1 MVNKSKNQ
9 TKQGQTHRPK
19 KTSNKPADNMG
30 SRNLEVVTSNLQP
43 KKGMT
48 YIDQLTQIITKNSIA
63 VTKSNSLQLAQDKT
77 QEQFKSSKLDYAK
90 ESECAFV
97 DTIDYFIN
105 KFVPDV
111 TKKLFTENS
120 AQPVKRSDQNHFN
133 RKERVF
139 SSQNVRSMLT
149 DLMIQQKEY
158 NTKNNIFQKFKPDK
172 NQLKQKFLKFPSQTE
187 STDDDLK
194 VHQSNRYNTAS
205 ANEQSNS
212 SDSECSTRTSKKKR
226 EVNKISVRHVCP
238 NEQCQKEYNTK
249 GKLAFHMRT
258 KHNAENLST
267 SSSAN
272 EEYYKDSLKI
282 IIPDIAISN
291 FATPRSQLPKE
302 DNLQLILEK
311 QTGKNEIEKK
321 EEVVVREVKMTKKD
335 SFETQGLPLAQAN
348 FEKIC
353 HPYVEPSAVPDELEQ
368 IRIEKEYTP
377 QPLSQSRKSSFLN
390 QSIFIEN
397 NERRTEERII
407 EEIIRDFDN
416 NVSEGLAKRH
426 SIFFGFD
433 DLDLFTPEI
442 ILSSN

>member
-19 KTSNKPADNMG
+19 KISSKPADNFV
-30 SRNLEVVTSNLQP
+30 STNLEAVTSNLKP
-43 KKGMT
+43 KKDMT

-111 TKKLFTENS
+111 TKKLVTENS

-133 RKERVF
+133 RKERAC
-139 SSQNVRSMLT
+139 SSQNIRSMLT
-149 DLMIQQKEY
+149 DLMIQQKEF
-158 NTKNNIFQKFKPDK
+158 NTNNYIFQKFKPDK
-172 NQLKQKFLKFPSQTE
+172 NQLKQKFLKFPIQTE
-187 STDDDLK
+187 NSDNDLT
-194 VHQSNRYNTAS
+194 VLQSNRYNTSAS
-205 ANEQSNS
+205 ANEQSNC
-212 SDSECSTRTSKKKR
+212 SDSECSTKTYKKKK
-226 EVNKISVRHVCP
+226 EANKDKNSVRHVCP
-238 NEQCQKEYNTK
+238 YEQCQKEYNTK

-272 EEYYKDSLKI
+272 EEYYRESLKI

-302 DNLQLILEK
+302 ENMQLILEK

-321 EEVVVREVKMTKKD
+321 EEVREAKMTKKD
-335 SFETQGLPLAQAN
+335 SFETQSLPLAQAN

-353 HPYVEPSAVPDELEQ
+353 HPYVEPSAVPDEEQ
-368 IRIEKEYTP
+368 IRIEKDYTA

-416 NVSEGLAKRH
+416 HVSEGLAKRH